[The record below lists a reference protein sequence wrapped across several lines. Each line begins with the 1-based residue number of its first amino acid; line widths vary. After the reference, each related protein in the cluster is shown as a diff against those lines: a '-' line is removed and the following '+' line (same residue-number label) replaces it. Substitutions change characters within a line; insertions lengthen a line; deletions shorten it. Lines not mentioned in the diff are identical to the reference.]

1 MGTKASW
8 QGLERQNID
17 FINAL
22 SSKLKG
28 STNMPTIKNAKK
40 KVEDEAKKASVD
52 AKKVGGKVADESK
65 KVASEAKKAG
75 VRVAEDTKK
84 VAKKVKEKM

>member
-1 MGTKASW
+1 METRAFW
-8 QGLERQNID
+8 LCTERQNVD

-40 KVEDEAKKASVD
+40 KVEDEKAKKSFGKY

-65 KVASEAKKAG
+65 KSCL
-75 VRVAEDTKK
+75 RS
-84 VAKKVKEKM
+84 

>member
-1 MGTKASW
+1 METRAFW
-8 QGLERQNID
+8 LCTERQNVD

-22 SSKLKG
+22 VKTSRD
-28 STNMPTIKNAKK
+28 TNMPTIKNAKK

-52 AKKVGGKVADESK
+52 AKKVGGKVADESR

-75 VRVAEDTKK
+75 VKVAEDT
-84 VAKKVKEKM
+84 